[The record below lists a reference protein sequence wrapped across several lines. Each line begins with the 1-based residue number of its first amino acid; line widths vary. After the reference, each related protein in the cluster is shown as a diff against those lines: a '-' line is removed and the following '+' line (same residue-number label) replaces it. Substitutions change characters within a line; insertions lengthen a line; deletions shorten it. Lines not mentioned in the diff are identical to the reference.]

1 MAYGKLYV
9 QAHFVKECL
18 GVMAN
23 IAKKAK
29 SRSGNHAVISIIGCY
44 VGIIL
49 TIGAKVVVR
58 FRLGSVVRVSFDV
71 QSMG

>member
-1 MAYGKLYV
+1 
-9 QAHFVKECL
+9 
-18 GVMAN
+18 MAN